1 MLQGCCDGEMVP
13 VAIAKLGAL
22 VAFRA
27 HSGVVAEECGVL
39 VAQTDVEG
47 LSSVE
52 ARPSLSFK
60 LSLNVQRAKDMAM
73 RVRVGETEKRV
84 TQYPHTKRGFVSHFS
99 RVEET

>member
-1 MLQGCCDGEMVP
+1 MLARCVP
-13 VAIAKLGAL
+13 LAIAKLGAL

-27 HSGVVAEECGVL
+27 HPGGAAEECAVL
-39 VAQTDVEG
+39 VAHTDVEG

-60 LSLNVQRAKDMAM
+60 LSLNVQRAKEHGDANEGG
-73 RVRVGETEKRV
+73 RDPKNARRGTL
-84 TQYPHTKRGFVSHFS
+84 HAKRGFVCRFS